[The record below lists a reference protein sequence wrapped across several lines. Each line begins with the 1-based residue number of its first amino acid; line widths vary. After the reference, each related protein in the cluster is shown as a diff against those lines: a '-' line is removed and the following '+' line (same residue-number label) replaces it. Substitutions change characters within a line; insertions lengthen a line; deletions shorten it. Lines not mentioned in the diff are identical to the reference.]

1 MDDQA
6 HPSEFLPHPLTDHVD
21 FPPDQVTDGEGR
33 LEQLWQ
39 PDEEEHLDGDGTAIA
54 EQLWESLLPSQVHRP
69 ADGGVEQV
77 QRGAFMGG
85 GVAGAFGA
93 MWPMILGIAA
103 LFIVTSWQSRSQ
115 KKKLAGEI
123 AALKKGDRVR
133 LQSGFIAKL
142 VELRAQ
148 ISVVE
153 LGSNLRVE
161 VLTSAIVGRDDSDT
175 TAPAAKK

>member
-1 MDDQA
+1 MKEGWLAPPLETGYSPASATAVFVMTTLIAYQSVPA
-6 HPSEFLPHPLTDHVD
+6 SGGSAAPAPSPS
-21 FPPDQVTDGEGR
+21 GEA
-33 LEQLWQ
+33 
-39 PDEEEHLDGDGTAIA
+39 P
-54 EQLWESLLPSQVHRP
+54 
-69 ADGGVEQV
+69 
-77 QRGAFMGG
+77 GA
-85 GVAGAFGA
+85 AGAFGA

-142 VELRAQ
+142 VELGAQ

-175 TAPAAKK
+175 TPPAAKK